1 MNLSLKPDSNIPPR
15 WLPFLRAV
23 WIACALLLLTLFILD
38 LPLSY
43 AELSQTCIGEACAL
57 LALSPDEA
65 AMLQGMGVS
74 LKFYAGFQVGAAIY
88 LVTIFSLLA
97 FLTFWRKADSW
108 IGFIVSL
115 AFLFIGIIFFEGAAR
130 VVVVYFPA
138 WAEWGDFL
146 TAVSIILFILLLYLF
161 PDGRFA
167 PRWFS
172 YLVAIH
178 ILIVLLEPNLFPN
191 SPAATS
197 ADTVVVIAAMSG
209 IVLGV
214 ASQIYRYRRVSTRIQ
229 RQQTKW
235 VLYGFLIMFAA
246 MMVWIAFGEF
256 SSLPVGRARL
266 AFNFSVPIQNIF
278 ITAFPITFVIS
289 ILRYRLWDIDLIIR
303 KTVQYG
309 VVTAVLALAY
319 LGTVLLLQSLIG
331 RAIDEQSPLVVVL
344 STLLIAALFTP
355 LRRRI
360 QTVID
365 RRFFRKK
372 YDAAQVL
379 AQFAQTARDETNME
393 VLQAEL
399 LRVVQ
404 ETMQPNQVSIWLK
417 E

>member
-1 MNLSLKPDSNIPPR
+1 
-15 WLPFLRAV
+15 
-23 WIACALLLLTLFILD
+23 
-38 LPLSY
+38 
-43 AELSQTCIGEACAL
+43 
-57 LALSPDEA
+57 
-65 AMLQGMGVS
+65 
-74 LKFYAGFQVGAAIY
+74 
-88 LVTIFSLLA
+88 
-97 FLTFWRKADSW
+97 
-108 IGFIVSL
+108 
-115 AFLFIGIIFFEGAAR
+115 
-130 VVVVYFPA
+130 
-138 WAEWGDFL
+138 
-146 TAVSIILFILLLYLF
+146 
-161 PDGRFA
+161 
-167 PRWFS
+167 
-172 YLVAIH
+172 
-178 ILIVLLEPNLFPN
+178 
-191 SPAATS
+191 
-197 ADTVVVIAAMSG
+197 MSG

-417 E
+417 G